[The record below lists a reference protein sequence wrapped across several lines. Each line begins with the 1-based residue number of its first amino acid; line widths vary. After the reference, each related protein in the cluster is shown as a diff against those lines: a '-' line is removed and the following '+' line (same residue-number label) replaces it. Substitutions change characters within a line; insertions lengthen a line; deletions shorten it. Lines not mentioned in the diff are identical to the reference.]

1 MPDTAPRIELTPI
14 GHVATRYATADGVPS
29 QSTENAGESGR
40 VVVYGRFRDGLDGLD
55 AFPYVW
61 LLTWLHAQADE
72 DTADLRVVPRALE
85 ATGGTR
91 GVFSTR
97 SPHRVNRLGLSLVRV
112 VRVEDGTVHF
122 TGVDLV
128 DGTPVLD
135 IKPWFAGTD
144 SPPGRPGTA

>member
-14 GHVATRYATADGVPS
+14 GYVASSYATADGVPS
-29 QSTENAGESGR
+29 QSTENTAESGR
-40 VVVYGRFRDGLDGLD
+40 VVVDERYRDGLDGLD
-55 AFPYVW
+55 AFAYVW
-61 LLTWLHAQADE
+61 LLTWLHAQRDE
-72 DTADLRVVPRALE
+72 DTAALRVVPRALE
-85 ATGGTR
+85 STGGTR
-91 GVFSTR
+91 GVFATR

-112 VRVEDGTVHF
+112 VRVAAGTVHF

-144 SPPGRPGTA
+144 TPPDHP